1 MNSES
6 EKLRDIN
13 PGMSVNIVADVDM
26 DKEITEVRNA
36 IVYDVEGAKLVLSQ
50 TNPPFTKYHLD
61 KEITVTYIVKGKDG
75 LSRIGFTGKVVGILN
90 DYSLY
95 SSNVVQ
101 ALNVLR
107 KGGLKTYDLR
117 MHYRISPKSDS
128 GIRIYLGNERVSLID
143 ISMGGA
149 RFCHSKDRPIESRTV
164 INMILEL
171 DAEKFNLEAK
181 TVNVWYPSEAGRR
194 VDLEYVSVQF
204 LKLDKNCSHNLSGK
218 ILAVQRELL
227 AKD

>member
-1 MNSES
+1 V
-6 EKLRDIN
+6 EKLKDIN
-13 PGMSVNIVADVDM
+13 PGMNVNIVADVDV

-36 IVYDVEGAKLVLSQ
+36 IVYDVDGARLMLSQ
-50 TNPPFTKYHLD
+50 TNPPFTRDHID
-61 KEITVTYIVKGKDG
+61 KEITVTYIVRGKDG
-75 LSRIGFTGKVVGILN
+75 LSRIGFSGKVVSILN

-107 KGGLKTYDLR
+107 NSGLKTYDLR

-128 GIRIYLGNERVSLID
+128 GIHIYVGNERVSLID

-149 RFCHSKDRPIESRTV
+149 RFCHSKEHPIESRTI
-164 INMILEL
+164 INIILEL
-171 DAEKFNLEAK
+171 DAQKFNLEAK

-194 VDLEYVSVQF
+194 ADLEYVSVQF
-204 LKLDKNCSHNLSGK
+204 MKLDKNCSHILSGE
-218 ILAVQRELL
+218 ILAIQRELL
-227 AKD
+227 SKD

>member
-1 MNSES
+1 V
-6 EKLRDIN
+6 EKLKDIN
-13 PGMSVNIVADVDM
+13 PGMSVNIVADVDVE
-26 DKEITEVRNA
+26 KEITEVRNA
-36 IVYDVEGAKLVLSQ
+36 IVYDIDGASLVLSQ
-50 TNPPFTKYHLD
+50 TNPPFTKYHID

-75 LSRIGFTGKVVGILN
+75 LSRIGFSAKLVGILN

-101 ALNVLR
+101 ALTVLR

-128 GIRIYLGNERVSLID
+128 GIHIYVGNERVSPID

-149 RFCHSKDRPIESRTV
+149 RFCHSKDHHIESRTI

-171 DAEKFNLEAK
+171 DAKKFNLEAK
-181 TVNVWYPSEAGRR
+181 TVNVWHPSEAGRR
-194 VDLEYVSVQF
+194 ADLEYVSVQF
-204 LKLDKNCSHNLSGK
+204 MKLDKSCSHILSGK
-218 ILAVQRELL
+218 ILAIQRELL
-227 AKD
+227 SKD

>member
-1 MNSES
+1 VD
-6 EKLRDIN
+6 KLKEVN
-13 PGMSVNIVADVDM
+13 PGMSVNIVANVDM
-26 DKEITEVRNA
+26 AKEITEVRNA
-36 IVYDVEGAKLVLSQ
+36 IVYDVDGAKLVLSQ

-61 KEITVTYIVKGKDG
+61 KEITVTYIVKGEDT
-75 LSRIGFTGKVVGILN
+75 LSRVGFSGKLVGILK

-117 MHYRISPKSDS
+117 MHYRVSPKSDS
-128 GIRIYLGNERVSLID
+128 GIHVYVGGERVSLID

-149 RFCHSKDRPIESRTV
+149 RFCHSKDRPIESRT
-164 INMILEL
+164 ILNIILEL

-181 TVNVWYPSEAGRR
+181 TVNVWHPSEAGRR
-194 VDLEYVSVQF
+194 ADLEYVSVQF
-204 LKLDKNCSHNLSGK
+204 MKLDRTCSHNLSGK
-218 ILAVQRELL
+218 ILAIQRELL
-227 AKD
+227 SKD

>member
-1 MNSES
+1 V
-6 EKLRDIN
+6 EKLKEIN
-13 PGMSVNIVADVDM
+13 PGMSVNIVAHVDV

-36 IVYDVEGAKLVLSQ
+36 IVYDVDGASLVLSQ
-50 TNPPFTKYHLD
+50 TNPPFTKYQLD
-61 KEITVTYIVKGKDG
+61 KEITVTYVVKGKDG
-75 LSRIGFTGKVVGILN
+75 LSRIGFSGKVVSILN

-107 KGGLKTYDLR
+107 KSGLKKYDLR
-117 MHYRISPKSDS
+117 MHYRVSPKSDS
-128 GIRIYLGNERVSLID
+128 GIHIYVGHERVSLID

-149 RFCHSKDRPIESRTV
+149 RFCHSKDDPIESRTM

-171 DAEKFNLEAK
+171 DAHKFNLEAK
-181 TVNVWYPSEAGRR
+181 TVNVWYPAEAGRR

-204 LKLDKNCSHNLSGK
+204 MKLDKTCSHILSGK
-218 ILAVQRELL
+218 ILAIQRELL
-227 AKD
+227 SKD

>member
-1 MNSES
+1 VD
-6 EKLRDIN
+6 KLKEVN
-13 PGMSVNIVADVDM
+13 PGMSVNIVANVDV

-36 IVYDVEGAKLVLSQ
+36 IVYDVDGAKLVLSQ

-61 KEITVTYIVKGKDG
+61 KEITVTYIVKGKDT
-75 LSRIGFTGKVVGILN
+75 LSRVGFSGKLVGILN

-117 MHYRISPKSDS
+117 MHYRVSPKSDS
-128 GIRIYLGNERVSLID
+128 GIYVYVGDERVSLID

-149 RFCHSKDRPIESRTV
+149 RFCHSKNRPIESRT
-164 INMILEL
+164 ILNIILEL
-171 DAEKFNLEAK
+171 DAQKFKLEAK

-194 VDLEYVSVQF
+194 ADLEYVSVQF
-204 LKLDKNCSHNLSGK
+204 MKLDKNCSHDLSGK
-218 ILAVQRELL
+218 ILAIQRELL
-227 AKD
+227 SKD

>member
-1 MNSES
+1 LKE
-6 EKLRDIN
+6 IN
-13 PGMSVNIVADVDM
+13 PGMSVNIVTDVDM

-36 IVYDVEGAKLVLSQ
+36 IVYDVDGAELVLSQ

-61 KEITVTYIVKGKDG
+61 KEITVTYIVKGEDG
-75 LSRIGFTGKVVGILN
+75 LSRVGFAGKLVSIMN

-107 KGGLKTYDLR
+107 KGGLKKYDLR
-117 MHYRISPKSDS
+117 MHYRLGPKSDS
-128 GIRIYLGNERVSLID
+128 GIHIYVGHERVSLID

-149 RFCHSKDRPIESRTV
+149 RFCHSKDHPIESRTI
-164 INMILEL
+164 INIILQL

-194 VDLEYVSVQF
+194 ADLEYVSVQF
-204 LKLDKNCSHNLSGK
+204 MKLDKNCSHILSGK
-218 ILAVQRELL
+218 ILAIQRELL
-227 AKD
+227 SKD

>member
-1 MNSES
+1 VD
-6 EKLRDIN
+6 KLKEVN
-13 PGMSVNIVADVDM
+13 PGMSVNIVANVDM

-36 IVYDVEGAKLVLSQ
+36 IVYDVDGAKLVLSQ

-61 KEITVTYIVKGKDG
+61 KEITVTYIVKGKDT
-75 LSRIGFTGKVVGILN
+75 LSRVGFSGKLVGIVN

-117 MHYRISPKSDS
+117 MHYRVSPKSDS
-128 GIRIYLGNERVSLID
+128 GIHVYVGNERVSLID

-149 RFCHSKDRPIESRTV
+149 RFCHSKDRPIESRT
-164 INMILEL
+164 ILNIILEL
-171 DAEKFNLEAK
+171 DAQKFNVEAK
-181 TVNVWYPSEAGRR
+181 TVNVWHPSEAGRR
-194 VDLEYVSVQF
+194 ADLEYVSVQF
-204 LKLDKNCSHNLSGK
+204 MKLDKSCSHDLSGK
-218 ILAVQRELL
+218 ILAIQRELL
-227 AKD
+227 SKD